1 MVSLRMVITCSL
13 RLLCLLSY
21 DVSKFTVLCFLFF
34 VFVRMVASLVSVQ
47 SDIVVLGIK
56 VCGMFL
62 LAMDTKIFLT
72 VLEKILRV
80 SQTSILRTHFYPD
93 CRMYFSIFHSVG
105 FRILKK
111 YSLVQKEDIFVN
123 VLNRS

>member
-1 MVSLRMVITCSL
+1 MVITCSL

-21 DVSKFTVLCFLFF
+21 DVSKFTFLCFLFF
-34 VFVRMVASLVSVQ
+34 FVRMMTSLVSVQ
-47 SDIVVLGIK
+47 SDIVMLGIK

-62 LAMDTKIFLT
+62 LAMDTKISLT
-72 VLEKILRV
+72 VLAKILRV